1 LGAGKSTTSR
11 GVGVGPTGTGRSAI
25 SGGRGGGTG
34 GGAGAGAG
42 GGLAVFGCFFSR
54 TAGGPPTSPPPAGA
68 ITIIWAP
75 QPVHFINIPDG
86 GTRLSS
92 SRWIFLQLAQD
103 VENIQVQDIMAAM
116 KRFVLLGLVISACA
130 ACAGSQSKPPV
141 EPTDQHIA
149 PPNLADDAKLTR
161 EQCLD
166 LVDHAFEVYV
176 RTNPSADDLA
186 KAEQDRDAQK
196 ADDSINQCIQDVDGK
211 FYKCVVMSETR
222 EAIDKCAP

>member
-1 LGAGKSTTSR
+1 M
-11 GVGVGPTGTGRSAI
+11 
-25 SGGRGGGTG
+25 
-34 GGAGAGAG
+34 
-42 GGLAVFGCFFSR
+42 
-54 TAGGPPTSPPPAGA
+54 
-68 ITIIWAP
+68 TIIWAP

-116 KRFVLLGLVISACA
+116 KRFVLLGLVISACQTSA
-130 ACAGSQSKPPV
+130 NKLSV
-141 EPTDQHIA
+141 EPTGRNII
-149 PPNLADDAKLTR
+149 PPSIADDAKLTR

-166 LVDHAFEVYV
+166 LVDHAFELYV
-176 RTNPSADDLA
+176 QTNPSPEDLA

-211 FYKCVVMSETR
+211 FYKCVVMAETR